1 MRRHRGPGNSFPIG
15 LEAFPVQVPV
25 YCSHEEFVSLL
36 VGPFLSTVM
45 LLQIVCDG
53 FAVFDLVKEQSF
65 QNTDFGHLGNTS
77 HNLIPVT
84 DEPTQVVTLELH
96 AKPVLKGICRT
107 MLNVGTEVLMHHQQH
122 LATPYIPFVCSF
134 SFFIGVYVPS
144 EVTRPDVGEC

>member
-53 FAVFDLVKEQSF
+53 FAVFNLVKEQSF
-65 QNTDFGHLGNTS
+65 QNTDFRHLWNSS
-77 HNLIPVT
+77 HDLIPVT
-84 DEPTQVVTLELH
+84 DKTTKVVTLELDTE
-96 AKPVLKGICRT
+96 KVL
-107 MLNVGTEVLMHHQQH
+107 
-122 LATPYIPFVCSF
+122 
-134 SFFIGVYVPS
+134 
-144 EVTRPDVGEC
+144 